1 MADII
6 LINDQDQ
13 EQTLTG
19 VEKLI
24 TRGTDGDVA
33 FSLNGLPAYN
43 VISAYVTDSSRKY
56 YNLYPPAG
64 FGALK
69 NISLAIKSIGDAEYT
84 QEIGTFL
91 DGKLKVVA
99 TADWKPDS
107 SNGGLFGGRASGTFA
122 AAKIVNVSNSR
133 LRILITWASTYISPV
148 EVSECN
154 CQVNTEIQFRA
165 SDVDFETRVGLR
177 SGDSIPL
184 NIYSGNSV
192 ATEKLTV
199 KSIIEST

>member
-33 FSLNGLPAYN
+33 FSRSALPAYN
-43 VISAYVTDSSRKY
+43 VISAYVTNSSMKY
-56 YNLYPPAG
+56 YNLYPPVG

-69 NISLAIKSIGDAEYT
+69 NISLEIKSIGDAEYT

-99 TADWKPDS
+99 TADWKTES
-107 SNGGLFGGRASGTFA
+107 SNGGLFSGSANNTFA
-122 AAKIVNVSNSR
+122 AAKIVNISNSP
-133 LRILITWASTYISPV
+133 LDILVTWASTYISPL

-154 CQVNTEIQFRA
+154 CQVDSEVQFRA
-165 SDVDFETRVGLR
+165 SDADFETEIILG
-177 SGDSIPL
+177 SGDSVPL
-184 NIYSGNSV
+184 SIYSDRSV
-192 ATEKLTV
+192 ATETLTV

>member
-1 MADII
+1 MANII
-6 LINDQDQ
+6 LIDDQDHD
-13 EQTLTG
+13 QTLAG
-19 VEKLI
+19 VSKLV

-33 FSLNGLPAYN
+33 FELNGLPAYN
-43 VISAYVTDSSRKY
+43 VISAYVTNNSRKY
-56 YNLYPPAG
+56 YNLYPPVG

-69 NISLAIKSIGDAEYT
+69 NISLNIKSIGDAEYT

-99 TADWKPDS
+99 TADWKTES
-107 SNGGLFGGRASGTFA
+107 SNGVLFAGSANNTFA

-148 EVSECN
+148 DVSECN

-184 NIYSGNSV
+184 NIYSGSSV